1 MELRN
6 LEYFVA
12 VAEERHFTR
21 AAHKVH
27 IAQSALSES
36 IRSLELELGT
46 TLFDRSTR
54 RVDLTEPGRAL
65 LVEARRTLAAAADA
79 RAAVAAVQGLE
90 RGHLSVGIIQ
100 NLGAVRSAV
109 FFGQFRRRH
118 PAVQLELK
126 QASAMTLA
134 NQVRQGALDLAL
146 VALPVERRAGLDTAP
161 LSVEPLLLCCSPS
174 HPLASRRSV
183 RLEELAEETF
193 VDFDPDWAVRMI
205 TDRAFAALGIH
216 RRTAVEVNDTGMLLD
231 LVAHDIGIALVPPPG
246 AIYRTSAVLVPLK
259 RPAPLWE
266 LSVVSRPGGPV
277 NPAARA
283 FMELLPVHR
292 AG

>member
-1 MELRN
+1 MELRH
-6 LEYFVA
+6 LEHFAA

-21 AAHKVH
+21 AANKLH

-36 IRSLELELGT
+36 IRTLEVELGT
-46 TLFDRSTR
+46 TLFERSTR

-65 LVEARRTLAAAADA
+65 LVEAHRTLAAAADA
-79 RAAVAAVQGLE
+79 RAAVAAVEGLE

-100 NLGAVRSAV
+100 NVGAVRAAV
-109 FFGQFRRRH
+109 SFGQFRRKH

-126 QASAMTLA
+126 QAGAASLA
-134 NQVRQGALDLAL
+134 DQVRQGTLDLAI
-146 VALPVERRAGLDTAP
+146 VALPPDLRVGLDTTP

-174 HPLASRRSV
+174 HRLASRRSV
-183 RLEELAEETF
+183 GLEELAEETF
-193 VDFDPDWAVRMI
+193 VDFDAEWAVRMI

-231 LVAHDIGIALVPPPG
+231 LVAHDIGIALVPPPS
-246 AIYRTSAVLVPLK
+246 AIYRTSAVVVPLK
-259 RPAPLWE
+259 RPAPVWE

-283 FMELLPVHR
+283 LMELLPIHR
-292 AG
+292 GG